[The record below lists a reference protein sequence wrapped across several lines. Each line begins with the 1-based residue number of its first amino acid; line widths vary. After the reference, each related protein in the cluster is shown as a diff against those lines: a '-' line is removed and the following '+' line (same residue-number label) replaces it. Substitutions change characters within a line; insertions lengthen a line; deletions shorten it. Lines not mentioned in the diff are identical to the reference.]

1 VVKGIT
7 EERMNKLRKTVTESA
22 EPQLLVRR
30 GVAGKR
36 WMYRTFLI
44 GRVFKANLQKK
55 TIEIDGQSKQVTM
68 CAKCIKRLK
77 FDTKQAMTAA

>member
-1 VVKGIT
+1 MASCYLCEK
-7 EERMNKLRKTVTESA
+7 KTAIGRS
-22 EPQLLVRR
+22 QKHRR

-44 GRVFKANLQKK
+44 ARVFKANLQKK
-55 TIEIDGQSKQVTM
+55 TIEIDGQTKQVTM

-77 FDTKQAMTAA
+77 FDAKQAMVTA